1 MMKTQNRTDA
11 RRNTGCGVELPIRF
25 QRGIA
30 LMVVL
35 IALVLMS
42 LAAVGLVRTVDTGNL
57 VVGNLAFKQ
66 STTSAAD
73 SATEGAISWVHLNAA
88 GASLFDNDAANGYYA
103 TSLTALD
110 VSGKS
115 TDNSRVLVD
124 WEGNNCAYAAA
135 GSFASCITPSS
146 PNTTNGYTSRHVITR
161 MCKTTGAQNAAG
173 NGCAKPVANGSA
185 SAPKRGEIKYGEDK
199 RFTAPAGPY
208 YRIVV
213 RSEGPRKTVSFTETY
228 VHF

>member
-1 MMKTQNRTDA
+1 
-11 RRNTGCGVELPIRF
+11 
-25 QRGIA
+25 
-30 LMVVL
+30 MVVL

-73 SATEGAISWVHLNAA
+73 GAAEVAINWLQLNSVAATLQ
-88 GASLFDNDAANGYYA
+88 DNDTTNGYYA
-103 TSLTALD
+103 TSLTELD

-115 TDNSRVLVD
+115 SAASRALVD
-124 WEGNNCAYAAA
+124 WDGNNCAYAAA
-135 GSFASCITPSS
+135 DSYTLCITPSP
-146 PNTTNGYTSRHVITR
+146 PNSTNDYTTRYVIMR
-161 MCKTTGAQNAAG
+161 MCTTTGAQNAIG
-173 NGCAKPVANGSA
+173 NGCAQPVSSA
-185 SAPKRGEIKYGEDK
+185 SDNTPKKGEIKYGEDK
-199 RFTAPAGPY
+199 RFAVPPGPY

>member
-1 MMKTQNRTDA
+1 
-11 RRNTGCGVELPIRF
+11 
-25 QRGIA
+25 
-30 LMVVL
+30 MVVL

-73 SATEGAISWVHLNAA
+73 GAAEVAINWVQLNSAATTLLN
-88 GASLFDNDAANGYYA
+88 NDAANGYYA
-103 TSLTALD
+103 TSLTELD

-115 TDNSRVLVD
+115 SNVSRVLVD
-124 WEGNNCAYAAA
+124 WEGNNCSYAPAN
-135 GSFASCITPSS
+135 SYASCITPSS
-146 PNTTNGYTSRHVITR
+146 PNSTNDYTSRYVITR
-161 MCKTTGAQNAAG
+161 MCRTTGAQNAAG
-173 NGCAKPVANGSA
+173 NGCAKPVSSA
-185 SAPKRGEIKYGEDK
+185 SDNTPKRGEIKYGEDK
-199 RFTAPAGPY
+199 RFAAPPGPY

>member
-1 MMKTQNRTDA
+1 MRLQYRTA
-11 RRNTGCGVELPIRF
+11 VSRIRPCGAPSPAWS

-73 SATEGAISWVHLNAA
+73 GAAEVAINWLQLNGTAATL
-88 GASLFDNDAANGYYA
+88 LDNDTTNGYYA
-103 TSLTALD
+103 TSLTELD

-115 TDNSRVLVD
+115 SNASRVLVD
-124 WEGNNCAYAAA
+124 WDGNNCAYAAA
-135 GSFASCITPSS
+135 ESYTLCITPSN
-146 PNTTNGYTSRHVITR
+146 PNSTNDYTTRYVITR
-161 MCKTTGAQNAAG
+161 VCITTGAQNATG
-173 NGCAKPVANGSA
+173 NGCAKPVSNVSDN
-185 SAPKRGEIKYGEDK
+185 APKKGELKYGDDK
-199 RFTAPAGPY
+199 RFAAPPGPY
-208 YRIVV
+208 YRIIV